1 MGNGRVLRT
10 RPVWQKMRHR
20 LPTQRVPTGAVAGPP
35 ETIAIIQVN
44 PRNRA
49 PAAGV
54 GSSRIRPKDKH
65 AARAP
70 LPFRPSPLRRH
81 RLPVCRPN
89 SVRGPEPA
97 VAAPRKAGALTSASL
112 RVLERSVY
120 GGPNLYSRRP
130 MIRIRVDLGILD
142 QYPSDRLPGLG
153 EALRSLL
160 PGLADHGCS
169 YGEPGGFL
177 RRLAEGTW
185 LGHIIE
191 HVAIELQTKAGAAVT
206 RGKTRKV
213 RGKPGQYDILY
224 CYADAPSGLAAGRAA
239 IELVDALLPAAMQGA
254 AGLDRIAPALD
265 SPVTDIEARVSALRA
280 IVRKNGLGPSTAALV
295 AEARR
300 RHIPVFRL
308 DKASLIQLG
317 TGHRQ
322 RRIRASVTG
331 ATSLIGAELAA
342 NKQAAKEMLASI
354 GIPVPYGELVRTAS
368 EAEGAATKLG
378 WPVVVKPLD
387 GNQGRGV
394 TTGVA
399 DDGALRNAFERA
411 QASASRAIVE
421 RQLIGTDHR
430 ILVVGKAVVAV
441 AERVAAH
448 VTGDGRS
455 SISKLIEA
463 VNDDPRRGVG
473 HEAVLTRIRID
484 AALEALLAETDL
496 TLASVPEAGE
506 IVMLRGAANL
516 STGGSAID
524 RTDEIH
530 PDNAAMAI
538 DAAAILGLDVAG
550 VDMIVPDIAKS
561 ARETGGGIVEVN
573 AAPGLRMHLAPSE
586 GTARDVARPIIA
598 SLFPKGSKSR
608 IPVFAVTGTNG
619 KTTTVRM
626 LARILEE
633 HGLTT
638 GFTCTSGVYVGET
651 RSTGGDASGPKSARM
666 LLRHPRVEAA
676 VLETARGGMLREGLA
691 FDACDVGAVLNVTAD
706 HLGLKGI
713 ETLADLARVKA
724 IVARNVKKSGACVLN
739 AADPLTIGM
748 ARRVRGRIV
757 WFTGGAASDALTP
770 IDMHRKS
777 GGLAVSCEC
786 GTLMLHRGGETLPII
801 PIANIPATLDGAA
814 RFNIENAAA
823 AAAMAAAYG
832 IAPGTIAAGLA
843 SFRPSFEDSPGRL
856 SLTEAHGVRIVVDY
870 AHNRAALTALGDLL
884 ASMRG
889 ESNARVIGMIG
900 IPGDRR
906 DCDLVDIGALSGRMF
921 DVLMLRENVD
931 LRGRPPGEANAL
943 MREGALAAGLDA
955 AAIGLHDGEY
965 DAAAA
970 CLAAA
975 RPGDIVVLT
984 PTDVDGIWR
993 LVEAW
998 ASDSGPEDVRLLQAA
1013 NG

>member
-1 MGNGRVLRT
+1 M
-10 RPVWQKMRHR
+10 H
-20 LPTQRVPTGAVAGPP
+20 A
-35 ETIAIIQVN
+35 
-44 PRNRA
+44 PR
-49 PAAGV
+49 
-54 GSSRIRPKDKH
+54 S
-65 AARAP
+65 P
-70 LPFRPSPLRRH
+70 LPFRPNHLPPRR
-81 RLPVCRPN
+81 R
-89 SVRGPEPA
+89 VRARHQGRA
-97 VAAPRKAGALTSASL
+97 IAASSKASALTSASL

-120 GGPNLYSRRP
+120 AGPHLYGRRP
-130 MIRIRVDLGILD
+130 MIRIRVDLGTLNR
-142 QYPSDRLPGLG
+142 YPSDRLPGFAD
-153 EALRSLL
+153 ALQSLL

-169 YGEPGGFL
+169 FGEAGGFL

-185 LGHIIE
+185 PGHIIE
-191 HVAIELQTKAGAAVT
+191 HVAIELQTRAGVAVT
-206 RGKTRKV
+206 RGKTRRV

-239 IELVDALLPAAMQGA
+239 IELVDALLPPTLQGA

-265 SPVTDIEARVSALRA
+265 GSATDIETRLSALRTL
-280 IVRKNGLGPSTAALV
+280 VRRNGLGPSTAALV

-342 NKQAAKEMLASI
+342 NKQAAKEVLASI
-354 GIPVPYGELVRTAS
+354 GIPVPSGELVRTIS
-368 EAEGAATKLG
+368 EAERAAAKLG

-394 TTGVA
+394 TTGVP
-399 DDGALRNAFERA
+399 DGAALHDAFERA
-411 QASASRAIVE
+411 QAIAPRVIVE
-421 RQLIGTDHR
+421 RQLSGADHR
-430 ILVVGKAVVAV
+430 ILVVGKEVIAV

-448 VTGDGRS
+448 VTGDGRN
-455 SISKLIEA
+455 SIAALIEA

-473 HEAVLTRIRID
+473 HEAVLTRIRVD
-484 AALEALLAETDL
+484 AALEAFLAEANH
-496 TLASVPEAGE
+496 TLASVPAAGE
-506 IVMLRGAANL
+506 TVMLRGAANL

-524 RTDEIH
+524 RTDAIH
-530 PDNAAMAI
+530 PDNAAIAI
-538 DAAAILGLDVAG
+538 DAAGALGLDVAG
-550 VDMIVPDIAKS
+550 IDMIVPDIARS
-561 ARETGGGIVEVN
+561 VRATGGGIVEVN

-586 GTARDVARPIIA
+586 GRARDVAQPIIA
-598 SLFPKGSKSR
+598 SLFPKGRKSR
-608 IPVFAVTGTNG
+608 IPVFAITGTNG

-626 LARILEE
+626 LARILER

-651 RSTGGDASGPKSARM
+651 RSAAGDASGPKSARM
-666 LLRHPRVEAA
+666 VLRHPRVEAA

-691 FDACDVGAVLNVTAD
+691 FDACDVGAVLNVTPD

-713 ETLADLARVKA
+713 DTLADLARVKA

-739 AADPLTIGM
+739 AADPLTVRM
-748 ARRVRGRIV
+748 ARRARGRIV
-757 WFTGGAASDALTP
+757 WFTGGAAADALAP
-770 IDMHRKS
+770 IEALRAD
-777 GGLAVSCEC
+777 GELAVSCER
-786 GTLMLHRGGETLPII
+786 GTLMLHRGGEILPII
-801 PIANIPATLDGAA
+801 SIAAIPATLHGAA
-814 RFNIENAAA
+814 LFNVENAAA

-856 SLTEAHGVRIVVDY
+856 SLTEAHGVQIVVDY
-870 AHNRAALTALGDLL
+870 AHNRAALTALADLL

-889 ESNARVIGMIG
+889 ETGARVIGMIG

-906 DCDLVDIGALSGRMF
+906 DCDLVDIGGLSGRMF

-931 LRGRPPGEANAL
+931 LRGRPPGEANAM
-943 MREGALAAGLDA
+943 MRKGALEAGLAA
-955 AAIGLHDGEY
+955 AAIEMHDGEF
-965 DAAAA
+965 AAASA

-998 ASDSGPEDVRLLQAA
+998 TAGSCPQDARSPQVAHG
-1013 NG
+1013 

>member
-1 MGNGRVLRT
+1 M
-10 RPVWQKMRHR
+10 
-20 LPTQRVPTGAVAGPP
+20 
-35 ETIAIIQVN
+35 
-44 PRNRA
+44 
-49 PAAGV
+49 
-54 GSSRIRPKDKH
+54 
-65 AARAP
+65 
-70 LPFRPSPLRRH
+70 
-81 RLPVCRPN
+81 
-89 SVRGPEPA
+89 
-97 VAAPRKAGALTSASL
+97 TSASL

-120 GGPNLYSRRP
+120 AGPHLYGRRP
-130 MIRIRVDLGILD
+130 MIRIRVDLGMLD
-142 QYPSDRLPGLG
+142 RYPSDRLPGFA
-153 EALRSLL
+153 EALQTLL

-169 YGEPGGFL
+169 YSEAGGFL

-191 HVAIELQTKAGAAVT
+191 HVAIELQTWAGAAIT
-206 RGKTRKV
+206 RGKTRRV

-224 CYADAPSGLAAGRAA
+224 CYADQTSGLAAGRAA
-239 IELVDALLPAAMQGA
+239 IELVDALLPSALQGA

-265 SPVTDIEARVSALRA
+265 GSPTDIATRLSALRTL
-280 IVRKNGLGPSTAALV
+280 VRKNRLGPSTAALV

-308 DKASLIQLG
+308 DKASLIQFG

-354 GIPVPYGELVRTAS
+354 GIPVPPGEVVRTIS
-368 EAEGAATKLG
+368 EAERAAAKLG

-399 DDGALRNAFERA
+399 DGAALRDAFVRA
-411 QASASRAIVE
+411 QAIAPRVIVE
-421 RQLIGTDHR
+421 RQLNGADHR
-430 ILVVGKAVVAV
+430 ILVVGNDVVAV
-441 AERVAAH
+441 AERIAAH
-448 VTGDGRS
+448 VIGDGTT
-455 SISKLIEA
+455 SIAALIEA
-463 VNDDPRRGVG
+463 VNDDPRRGAG
-473 HEAVLTRIRID
+473 HEAVLTRIRVD
-484 AALEALLAETDL
+484 AALEAFLAEANH
-496 TLASVPEAGE
+496 TLASVPAAGE
-506 IVMLRGAANL
+506 TVMLRGAANL

-524 RTDEIH
+524 RTDAIH
-530 PDNAAMAI
+530 PDNAAIAI
-538 DAAAILGLDVAG
+538 DAAAALGLDVAG
-550 VDMIVPDIAKS
+550 IDMIVPDIARS
-561 ARETGGGIVEVN
+561 VRATGGGIVEVN

-598 SLFPKGSKSR
+598 SLFPKGRKSR
-608 IPVFAVTGTNG
+608 IPVFAITGTNG

-626 LARILEE
+626 LARILER

-651 RSTGGDASGPKSARM
+651 RSAAGDASGPKSARM

-691 FDACDVGAVLNVTAD
+691 FDACDVGAVLNVTPD

-713 ETLADLARVKA
+713 DTLADLARVKA

-739 AADPLTIGM
+739 AADPLTVRM
-748 ARRVRGRIV
+748 ARRARGRIV
-757 WFTGGAASDALTP
+757 WFTGGAAADALAP
-770 IDMHRKS
+770 IEAHRANS
-777 GGLAVSCEC
+777 GLAVSCER

-801 PIANIPATLDGAA
+801 SVAAIPATLKGAA
-814 RFNIENAAA
+814 LFNVENAAA

-832 IAPGTIAAGLA
+832 IAPATIAAGLA

-856 SLTEAHGVRIVVDY
+856 SLSEAHGVRIVVDY
-870 AHNRAALTALGDLL
+870 AHNRAALNALADLL

-889 ESNARVIGMIG
+889 ETGARVIGMIG

-906 DCDLVDIGALSGRMF
+906 DCDLVEIGALSGGMF

-943 MREGALAAGLDA
+943 MRQGALEAGLDA
-955 AAIGLHDGEY
+955 DAIGLHDGEY
-965 DAAAA
+965 DAASA

-998 ASDSGPEDVRLLQAA
+998 AAGPGPQDARLRQAA
-1013 NG
+1013 HG

>member
-1 MGNGRVLRT
+1 LSFA
-10 RPVWQKMRHR
+10 Q
-20 LPTQRVPTGAVAGPP
+20 
-35 ETIAIIQVN
+35 
-44 PRNRA
+44 
-49 PAAGV
+49 
-54 GSSRIRPKDKH
+54 
-65 AARAP
+65 
-70 LPFRPSPLRRH
+70 
-81 RLPVCRPN
+81 
-89 SVRGPEPA
+89 
-97 VAAPRKAGALTSASL
+97 L

-120 GGPNLYSRRP
+120 NGPNLYSRRP

-142 QYPSDRLPGLG
+142 DYPSDRLPGFG
-153 EALRSLL
+153 DALQSLL
-160 PGLADHGCS
+160 PGLAGHGCS
-169 YGEPGGFL
+169 YGAPGGFL
-177 RRLAEGTW
+177 RRLADGTR
-185 LGHIIE
+185 LCHIIE
-191 HVAIELQTKAGAAVT
+191 HVAIELQTSAGAAVT
-206 RGKTRKV
+206 RGKTRRV

-239 IELVDALLPAAMQGA
+239 IELVNALLPAAMQGA
-254 AGLDRIAPALD
+254 EGLDRISPELD
-265 SPVTDIEARVSALRA
+265 GRATDTDTRVSALRA

-300 RHIPVFRL
+300 RHIPVLRL

-342 NKQAAKEMLASI
+342 NKQAAKEMLTSI
-354 GIPVPYGELVRTAS
+354 GIPVPRGELVRTVS
-368 EAEGAATKLG
+368 EAERAAAKLG

-394 TTGVA
+394 TTSVA
-399 DDGALRNAFERA
+399 DDGTLCDAFERA
-411 QASASRAIVE
+411 QAIAPRVIVE
-421 RQLIGTDHR
+421 QQLVGADHR
-430 ILVVGKAVVAV
+430 ILVVGTAVVAV

-448 VTGDGRS
+448 VAGDGRN
-455 SISKLIEA
+455 SIADLIEA
-463 VNDDPRRGVG
+463 VNNDPRRGVG

-484 AALEALLAETDL
+484 AALEAFLAEAKF
-496 TLASVPEAGE
+496 TLASVPKAGE
-506 IVMLRGAANL
+506 IVTLRGAANL

-524 RTDEIH
+524 RTDVIH
-530 PDNAAMAI
+530 PENAAIAI
-538 DAAAILGLDVAG
+538 DAAAALGLDVAG
-550 VDMIVPDIAKS
+550 IDMIVPDIAQS
-561 ARETGGGIVEVN
+561 VRASGGGIVEVN

-586 GTARDVARPIIA
+586 GTPRDVARPIIA
-598 SLFPKGSKSR
+598 SLFPKGQKSR

-626 LARILEE
+626 LARILEH

-651 RSTGGDASGPKSARM
+651 RSAGGDASGPKSARM

-691 FDACDVGAVLNVTAD
+691 FDACDVGAVLNVTPD

-724 IVARNVKKSGACVLN
+724 IVARNVKQSGACVLN
-739 AADPLTIGM
+739 AADPLTVRM
-748 ARRVRGRIV
+748 ARRARGRIV
-757 WFTGGAASDALTP
+757 WFTGGAAADALAP
-770 IDMHRKS
+770 IHAHLES
-777 GGLAVSCEC
+777 GGLAVSGER
-786 GTLMLHRGGETLPII
+786 GTLMLHRGGESMPII
-801 PIANIPATLDGAA
+801 PIANIPVTLNGTA
-814 RFNIENAAA
+814 RFNVENAAA

-832 IAPGTIAAGLA
+832 IAPGMIASALA

-856 SLTEAHGVRIVVDY
+856 SLAEAHGVRIVVDY
-870 AHNRAALTALGDLL
+870 AHNRAALTALAELL
-884 ASMRG
+884 GSMRG
-889 ESNARVIGMIG
+889 DSDARVIGMIG

-906 DCDLVDIGALSGRMF
+906 DCDLVDIGALSGGMF

-955 AAIGLHDGEY
+955 AAIGMHDGEY
-965 DAAAA
+965 DAASA

-993 LVEAW
+993 IVEAW
-998 ASDSGPEDVRLLQAA
+998 AAGAGPEDARLLEAA
-1013 NG
+1013 HG

>member
-1 MGNGRVLRT
+1 M
-10 RPVWQKMRHR
+10 
-20 LPTQRVPTGAVAGPP
+20 
-35 ETIAIIQVN
+35 IQVN
-44 PRNRA
+44 PRNRTS
-49 PAAGV
+49 AARV
-54 GSSRIRPKDKH
+54 GSSRIQPKDKH
-65 AARAP
+65 EARPP
-70 LPFRPSPLRRH
+70 LPFRPPAFRPH
-81 RLPVCRPN
+81 HVPHCRPG
-89 SVRGPEPA
+89 RAQDPKPA
-97 VAAPRKAGALTSASL
+97 VAALRKAGALNSAPL
-112 RVLERSVY
+112 RVLDRSVY

-153 EALRSLL
+153 EALQSLL

-191 HVAIELQTKAGAAVT
+191 HVAIELQTKAGSAIT

-213 RGKPGQYDILY
+213 RGKSAQYDILY

-239 IELVDALLPAAMQGA
+239 IELVDALLPAALQGVT
-254 AGLDRIAPALD
+254 GLDRIAPALD
-265 SPVTDIEARVSALRA
+265 GAATDIEARVSALRA
-280 IVRKNGLGPSTAALV
+280 LVRKNGLGPSTAALV
-295 AEARR
+295 AEAQR

-354 GIPVPYGELVRTAS
+354 GIPVPAGELVRAPV
-368 EAEGAATKLG
+368 EAQRAAAKLG

-399 DDGALRNAFERA
+399 DAKNLRDAFQRA
-411 QASASRAIVE
+411 QGIAPRVIVE
-421 RQLIGTDHR
+421 RQLIGADHR

-455 SISKLIEA
+455 SISTLIEA

-484 AALEALLAETDL
+484 AALEAFLADANL
-496 TLASVPEAGE
+496 SLASVPAAGE

-524 RTDEIH
+524 RTDVIH
-530 PDNAAMAI
+530 PENAALAI
-538 DAAAILGLDVAG
+538 DAAAALGLDVAG
-550 VDMIVPDIAKS
+550 IDMIVPDIAKS

-598 SLFPKGSKSR
+598 SLFPKDRKSR

-626 LARILEE
+626 LARILEH

-691 FDACDVGAVLNVTAD
+691 FDACDVGAALNVTAD

-748 ARRVRGRIV
+748 ARRARGRIV
-757 WFTGGAASDALTP
+757 WFTGGAAADALAP
-770 IDMHRKS
+770 IAVHLEK
-777 GGLAVSCEC
+777 GGLAVSCER
-786 GTLMLHRGGETLPII
+786 GTLMLHRGGETMPII
-801 PIANIPATLDGAA
+801 PAANIPAALNGTA

-843 SFRPSFEDSPGRL
+843 SFRASFEDSPGRL

-870 AHNRAALTALGDLL
+870 AHNRAALTALADLL

-889 ESNARVIGMIG
+889 ESDARVIGMIG

-906 DCDLVDIGALSGRMF
+906 DCDLVDIGALSGQMF
-921 DVLMLRENVD
+921 DILMLRENVD

-943 MREGALAAGLDA
+943 MREGALSAGLDPD
-955 AAIGLHDGEY
+955 AIGLHDGEY

-975 RPGDIVVLT
+975 RAGDIVVLT

-998 ASDSGPEDVRLLQAA
+998 AAGPGPQNSRLLQAA
-1013 NG
+1013 HG

>member
-1 MGNGRVLRT
+1 M
-10 RPVWQKMRHR
+10 
-20 LPTQRVPTGAVAGPP
+20 
-35 ETIAIIQVN
+35 
-44 PRNRA
+44 
-49 PAAGV
+49 
-54 GSSRIRPKDKH
+54 SS
-65 AARAP
+65 AP
-70 LPFRPSPLRRH
+70 L
-81 RLPVCRPN
+81 
-89 SVRGPEPA
+89 
-97 VAAPRKAGALTSASL
+97 
-112 RVLERSVY
+112 RVIELSVY
-120 GGPNLYSRRP
+120 SGPNLYSRRA
-130 MIRIRVDLGILD
+130 MIRIRVDLGMLD
-142 QYPSDRLPGLG
+142 DYPSDRLPGLG
-153 EALRSLL
+153 DALQCLL

-169 YGEPGGFL
+169 YGAPGGFL
-177 RRLAEGTW
+177 RRLADGTR

-191 HVAIELQTKAGAAVT
+191 HVAIELQTGAGAAVT
-206 RGKTRKV
+206 RGKTRRV

-239 IELVDALLPAAMQGA
+239 IELVDALLPSAMQGA
-254 AGLDRIAPALD
+254 TGLDRIAQELD
-265 SPVTDIEARVSALRA
+265 SSATDIDARLSALRTL
-280 IVRKNGLGPSTAALV
+280 VRKNGLGPSTAALV

-354 GIPVPYGELVRTAS
+354 GIPVPGGELVRTVS
-368 EAEGAATKLG
+368 EAQRAAAKLG

-394 TTGVA
+394 TTGVG
-399 DDGALRNAFERA
+399 DDEALRDAFGRA
-411 QASASRAIVE
+411 QAIASRVIVE
-421 RQLIGTDHR
+421 RQLVGADHR
-430 ILVVGKAVVAV
+430 ILVVGNAVVAV
-441 AERVAAH
+441 AQRVAAH
-448 VTGDGRS
+448 VIGDGKTW
-455 SISKLIEA
+455 IADLIEA
-463 VNDDPRRGVG
+463 INEDPRRGVG

-484 AALEALLAETDL
+484 AALEAFLAEAKL
-496 TLASVPEAGE
+496 TLASVPQAGE
-506 IVMLRGAANL
+506 VVTLRGTANL

-524 RTDEIH
+524 RTDVIH
-530 PDNAAMAI
+530 PENAAIAI
-538 DAAAILGLDVAG
+538 DAAAALGLDVAG
-550 VDMIVPDIAKS
+550 IDLVARDIARS
-561 ARETGGGIVEVN
+561 VRATGGGLVEVN

-598 SLFPKGSKSR
+598 SLFPKGQKSR
-608 IPVFAVTGTNG
+608 IPIFAVTGTNG

-626 LARILEE
+626 LARILEH
-633 HGLTT
+633 HGLTP

-651 RSTGGDASGPKSARM
+651 RSAEGDASGPKSARM

-691 FDACDVGAVLNVTAD
+691 FDACDVGAVLNVTPD

-739 AADPLTIGM
+739 AADPLTVRM
-748 ARRVRGRIV
+748 ARRARGRIV
-757 WFTGGAASDALTP
+757 WFTGRAATDALAP
-770 IDMHRKS
+770 IGAHLDG
-777 GGLAVSCEC
+777 GGLVVSCERA
-786 GTLMLHRGGETLPII
+786 TLMLHRGGETMPII
-801 PIANIPATLDGAA
+801 PVANIPATLDGAA
-814 RFNIENAAA
+814 RFNVENAAA

-832 IAPGTIAAGLA
+832 VAPGTIAAALA
-843 SFRPSFEDSPGRL
+843 SFLPSFEDSPGRL

-870 AHNRAALTALGDLL
+870 AHNRAALTALADLL
-884 ASMRG
+884 VSMRG
-889 ESNARVIGMIG
+889 DSDARVIGMIG

-931 LRGRPPGEANAL
+931 LRGRPPGEANDL
-943 MREGALAAGLDA
+943 MRQGALAAGLDA

-998 ASDSGPEDVRLLQAA
+998 AAGPGPENARTLQAA
-1013 NG
+1013 HG

>member
-1 MGNGRVLRT
+1 MSS
-10 RPVWQKMRHR
+10 
-20 LPTQRVPTGAVAGPP
+20 
-35 ETIAIIQVN
+35 
-44 PRNRA
+44 A
-49 PAAGV
+49 P
-54 GSSRIRPKDKH
+54 
-65 AARAP
+65 
-70 LPFRPSPLRRH
+70 
-81 RLPVCRPN
+81 
-89 SVRGPEPA
+89 
-97 VAAPRKAGALTSASL
+97 L

-120 GGPNLYSRRP
+120 SGPNLYSRRA

-142 QYPSDRLPGLG
+142 DYPSDRLPGLG
-153 EALRSLL
+153 DALQSLL

-185 LGHIIE
+185 LGHVIE
-191 HVAIELQTKAGAAVT
+191 HVAIELQRRAGAAVT
-206 RGKTRKV
+206 RGKTRRV

-239 IELVDALLPAAMQGA
+239 IELVDALLPSAMKGA
-254 AGLDRIAPALD
+254 TGLDRIAEELD
-265 SPVTDIEARVSALRA
+265 STATDIDTRLSALRTL
-280 IVRKNGLGPSTAALV
+280 VRKNGLGPSTAALV

-354 GIPVPYGELVRTAS
+354 GIPVPGGELVRTVS
-368 EAEGAATKLG
+368 EAERAAAKLG

-394 TTGVA
+394 TTGVG
-399 DDGALRNAFERA
+399 DDEALRDAFGRA
-411 QASASRAIVE
+411 QAIASRIIVE
-421 RQLIGTDHR
+421 RQLVGVDHR
-430 ILVVGKAVVAV
+430 ILVVGNAVVAV
-441 AERVAAH
+441 AQRVAAH
-448 VTGDGRS
+448 VTGDGKTC
-455 SISKLIEA
+455 IAELIEA
-463 VNDDPRRGVG
+463 INEDPRRGAG

-484 AALEALLAETDL
+484 AALEAFLAEATL
-496 TLASVPEAGE
+496 TLASVPQAGE
-506 IVMLRGAANL
+506 IVTLRGAANL

-524 RTDEIH
+524 RTDVIH
-530 PDNAAMAI
+530 AENAAIAI
-538 DAAAILGLDVAG
+538 DAAAAIGLDVAG
-550 VDMIVPDIAKS
+550 IDMVVPDIARS
-561 ARETGGGIVEVN
+561 VRATGGGLVEVN

-586 GTARDVARPIIA
+586 GRARDVARPIIA
-598 SLFPKGSKSR
+598 SLFPKGQKSR
-608 IPVFAVTGTNG
+608 IPIFAITGTNG

-626 LARILEE
+626 LARILEH

-638 GFTCTSGVYVGET
+638 GFTCTSGVYVGER
-651 RSTGGDASGPKSARM
+651 RSAEGDASGPRSARM

-691 FDACDVGAVLNVTAD
+691 FDACDVGAVLNVTPD

-739 AADPLTIGM
+739 AADPLTVRM
-748 ARRVRGRIV
+748 ARRARGRIV
-757 WFTGGAASDALTP
+757 WFTGGAATDALAP
-770 IDMHRKS
+770 IGAHLDG
-777 GGLAVSCEC
+777 GGLAVSCER
-786 GTLMLHRGGETLPII
+786 GTLMLQRGGETMPII
-801 PIANIPATLDGAA
+801 PVANIPATLDGAA
-814 RFNIENAAA
+814 RFNVENAAA

-832 IAPGTIAAGLA
+832 VAPGTIAAGLA
-843 SFRPSFEDSPGRL
+843 SFRPNFEDSPARL
-856 SLTEAHGVRIVVDY
+856 SLNEAHGVRIVVDY
-870 AHNRAALTALGDLL
+870 AHNQAALTALSDLL
-884 ASMRG
+884 AAMRG
-889 ESNARVIGMIG
+889 DSDARVIGMIG

-931 LRGRPPGEANAL
+931 LRGRPPGEANDL
-943 MREGALAAGLDA
+943 MRQGALAAGLDA

-998 ASDSGPEDVRLLQAA
+998 AAGPGPENARTLQAA
-1013 NG
+1013 HG

>member
-1 MGNGRVLRT
+1 MTSAVLR
-10 RPVWQKMRHR
+10 
-20 LPTQRVPTGAVAGPP
+20 VA
-35 ETIAIIQVN
+35 
-44 PRNRA
+44 
-49 PAAGV
+49 
-54 GSSRIRPKDKH
+54 
-65 AARAP
+65 
-70 LPFRPSPLRRH
+70 
-81 RLPVCRPN
+81 
-89 SVRGPEPA
+89 
-97 VAAPRKAGALTSASL
+97 
-112 RVLERSVY
+112 ERSVY
-120 GGPNLYSRRP
+120 AGPNLYSRRP
-130 MIRIRVDLGILD
+130 MIRIRADLGMLD
-142 QYPSDRLPGLG
+142 RYPSDRLPGFG
-153 EALRSLL
+153 KALQSLL
-160 PGLADHGCS
+160 PGLANHGCS

-191 HVAIELQTKAGAAVT
+191 HVAIELQTRAGAAVT
-206 RGKTRKV
+206 RGKTRRV

-224 CYADAPSGLAAGRAA
+224 CYADAASGLAAGRAA
-239 IELVDALLPAAMQGA
+239 IELVDALLPSAMQGA

-265 SPVTDIEARVSALRA
+265 GSATDMETRLSALRTL
-280 IVRKNGLGPSTAALV
+280 VRKNGLGPSTSALV

-300 RHIPVFRL
+300 RHIPAFRL

-354 GIPVPYGELVRTAS
+354 GIPVPSGDLVRTVS
-368 EAEGAATKLG
+368 EAERAAAKLG

-394 TTGVA
+394 TTGIA
-399 DDGALRNAFERA
+399 DGGALREAFERA
-411 QASASRAIVE
+411 QAIAPRVIVE
-421 RQLIGTDHR
+421 RQLSGADHR
-430 ILVVGKAVVAV
+430 ILVVGRSVVAV

-448 VTGDGRS
+448 VTGDGRN
-455 SISKLIEA
+455 SIAALIEA
-463 VNDDPRRGVG
+463 VNSDPRRGVG

-484 AALEALLAETDL
+484 AALETFLADLNL
-496 TLASVPEAGE
+496 TLASVPSAGE
-506 IVMLRGAANL
+506 TVMLRGAANL

-524 RTDEIH
+524 RTDVIH
-530 PDNAAMAI
+530 PDNEAI
-538 DAAAILGLDVAG
+538 AVDAAAALGLDVAG
-550 VDMIVPDIAKS
+550 IDMIVPDIAKS
-561 ARETGGGIVEVN
+561 VRATGGGIVEVN
-573 AAPGLRMHLAPSE
+573 AAPGLRMHLAPSW
-586 GTARDVARPIIA
+586 GAARDVAQPIIA
-598 SLFPKGSKSR
+598 SLFPKGRKSR

-626 LARILEE
+626 LARILER

-651 RSTGGDASGPKSARM
+651 RSAAGDASGPKSARM
-666 LLRHPRVEAA
+666 VLRHPRVEAA

-691 FDACDVGAVLNVTAD
+691 FDACDVGAVLNVTPD

-713 ETLADLARVKA
+713 DTLADLARVKA

-739 AADPLTIGM
+739 AADPLTVRM
-748 ARRVRGRIV
+748 ARRARGRIV
-757 WFTGGAASDALTP
+757 WFTGGAAADALAP
-770 IDMHRKS
+770 IDVHRAG
-777 GGLAVSCEC
+777 GGLAVSCER
-786 GTLMLHRGGETLPII
+786 GTLMLHRDGETMPIV
-801 PIANIPATLDGAA
+801 PIAAIPATLNGAA
-814 RFNIENAAA
+814 LFNIENAAA

-832 IAPGTIAAGLA
+832 IAAGTIAAGLT

-870 AHNRAALTALGDLL
+870 AHNRAALTALAALL

-889 ESNARVIGMIG
+889 ETGARVIGMIG

-943 MREGALAAGLDA
+943 MRRGALEAGLDA
-955 AAIGLHDGEY
+955 DAIGLHDGEF
-965 DAAAA
+965 DAAWA

-998 ASDSGPEDVRLLQAA
+998 AAGPGSQDAHARYAVH
-1013 NG
+1013 G

>member
-1 MGNGRVLRT
+1 LT
-10 RPVWQKMRHR
+10 
-20 LPTQRVPTGAVAGPP
+20 T
-35 ETIAIIQVN
+35 
-44 PRNRA
+44 A
-49 PAAGV
+49 P
-54 GSSRIRPKDKH
+54 
-65 AARAP
+65 
-70 LPFRPSPLRRH
+70 
-81 RLPVCRPN
+81 
-89 SVRGPEPA
+89 
-97 VAAPRKAGALTSASL
+97 L

-191 HVAIELQTKAGAAVT
+191 HVAIELQTKAGSAVT

-239 IELVDALLPAAMQGA
+239 IELVDALLPSAMQGT
-254 AGLDRIAPALD
+254 AGLDRVAPALD
-265 SPVTDIEARVSALRA
+265 GAATDIEARVSALRA
-280 IVRKNGLGPSTAALV
+280 LVRKNGLGPSTAALV

-308 DKASLIQLG
+308 DRASLIQLG
-317 TGHRQ
+317 TGQRQ

-354 GIPVPYGELVRTAS
+354 GTPVPAGELVRTAP
-368 EAEGAATKLG
+368 EAERAAAKLG

-399 DDGALRNAFERA
+399 DDGALRDAFERA
-411 QASASRAIVE
+411 QGIAPRVIVE

-430 ILVVGKAVVAV
+430 ILVVGNAVVAV

-455 SISKLIEA
+455 SISRLIEA
-463 VNDDPRRGVG
+463 VNDDPRRGLG
-473 HEAVLTRIRID
+473 HEAVL
-484 AALEALLAETDL
+484 
-496 TLASVPEAGE
+496 
-506 IVMLRGAANL
+506 
-516 STGGSAID
+516 
-524 RTDEIH
+524 
-530 PDNAAMAI
+530 
-538 DAAAILGLDVAG
+538 
-550 VDMIVPDIAKS
+550 
-561 ARETGGGIVEVN
+561 
-573 AAPGLRMHLAPSE
+573 
-586 GTARDVARPIIA
+586 
-598 SLFPKGSKSR
+598 
-608 IPVFAVTGTNG
+608 IPA
-619 KTTTVRM
+619 
-626 LARILEE
+626 
-633 HGLTT
+633 
-638 GFTCTSGVYVGET
+638 
-651 RSTGGDASGPKSARM
+651 
-666 LLRHPRVEAA
+666 
-676 VLETARGGMLREGLA
+676 
-691 FDACDVGAVLNVTAD
+691 
-706 HLGLKGI
+706 
-713 ETLADLARVKA
+713 
-724 IVARNVKKSGACVLN
+724 
-739 AADPLTIGM
+739 
-748 ARRVRGRIV
+748 
-757 WFTGGAASDALTP
+757 
-770 IDMHRKS
+770 
-777 GGLAVSCEC
+777 
-786 GTLMLHRGGETLPII
+786 
-801 PIANIPATLDGAA
+801 ANIPATLDGAA

-870 AHNRAALTALGDLL
+870 AHNRAALTALADLL

-889 ESNARVIGMIG
+889 ERNARVIGMIG

-943 MREGALAAGLDA
+943 MRQGALAAGLDA
-955 AAIGLHDGEY
+955 AAIGLYDGEY

-998 ASDSGPEDVRLLQAA
+998 AADPGPEDVRLLQAA

>member
-1 MGNGRVLRT
+1 MTL
-10 RPVWQKMRHR
+10 
-20 LPTQRVPTGAVAGPP
+20 
-35 ETIAIIQVN
+35 
-44 PRNRA
+44 
-49 PAAGV
+49 
-54 GSSRIRPKDKH
+54 
-65 AARAP
+65 
-70 LPFRPSPLRRH
+70 
-81 RLPVCRPN
+81 
-89 SVRGPEPA
+89 
-97 VAAPRKAGALTSASL
+97 ALL

-120 GGPNLYSRRP
+120 SGPNLYSRRP
-130 MIRIRVDLGILD
+130 MIRIRIDLGSLD
-142 QYPSDRLPGLG
+142 DYPSDRLPGFG
-153 EALRSLL
+153 DALVSLL
-160 PGLADHGCS
+160 PGLAGHGCS

-191 HVAIELQTKAGAAVT
+191 HVAIELQRQAGAAVT
-206 RGKTRKV
+206 RGKTRRV
-213 RGKPGQYDILY
+213 RGKPGHYDILY
-224 CYADAPSGLAAGRAA
+224 CYADPISGLAAGRAA
-239 IELVDALLPAAMQGA
+239 IELVDALLPPAMQGA
-254 AGLDRIAPALD
+254 EGLDRIAPALD
-265 SPVTDIEARVSALRA
+265 GPATDTESRLSALRTL
-280 IVRKNGLGPSTAALV
+280 VRKNGLGPSTAALV

-308 DKASLIQLG
+308 DKASLVQLG

-322 RRIRASVTG
+322 QRIRASVTG

-354 GIPVPYGELVRTAS
+354 GIPVPSGELVRTLP
-368 EAEGAATKLG
+368 EAERAAAKLG

-394 TTGVA
+394 TTAVA
-399 DDGALRNAFERA
+399 DNEALREAVERA
-411 QASASRAIVE
+411 QAIAPRVIVE
-421 RQLIGTDHR
+421 RQLSGADHR
-430 ILVVGKAVVAV
+430 ILVVGREVVAA

-448 VTGDGRS
+448 VTGDGIN
-455 SISKLIEA
+455 SIAALIEV

-484 AALEALLAETDL
+484 AALEAFLAEAGR
-496 TLASVPEAGE
+496 TLASVPAAGE
-506 IVMLRGAANL
+506 AVMLRGAANL

-524 RTDEIH
+524 RTDVIH
-530 PDNAAMAI
+530 PDNAAIAV
-538 DAAAILGLDVAG
+538 DAAAALGLDVAG
-550 VDMIVPDIAKS
+550 IDMIVPDIARS
-561 ARETGGGIVEVN
+561 VRSTGGGIVEVN

-586 GTARDVARPIIA
+586 GIARDVARPIIA
-598 SLFPKGSKSR
+598 SLFPKGRKSR
-608 IPVFAVTGTNG
+608 IPVFAITGTNG

-626 LARILEE
+626 LARILER
-633 HGLTT
+633 HGLIT

-651 RSTGGDASGPKSARM
+651 RSAAGDASGPRSARM
-666 LLRHPRVEAA
+666 LLSHPRVEAA

-691 FDACDVGAVLNVTAD
+691 FDACDVGAVLNVTPD
-706 HLGLKGI
+706 HLGLKGVD
-713 ETLADLARVKA
+713 TLADLARVKA

-739 AADPLTIGM
+739 AADPLTVAM
-748 ARRVRGRIV
+748 ARRARGRIV
-757 WFTGGAASDALTP
+757 WFTGGAAADALAP
-770 IDMHRKS
+770 IDAHLES
-777 GGLAVSCEC
+777 GGTAVSCER
-786 GTLMLHRGGETLPII
+786 GILMLHRGGETMPVLPL
-801 PIANIPATLDGAA
+801 AEIPATLNGAA
-814 RFNIENAAA
+814 LFNIENAAA

-870 AHNRAALTALGDLL
+870 AHNRAALTALADLL
-884 ASMRG
+884 ATMRG
-889 ESNARVIGMIG
+889 DSGARVIGMIG

-943 MREGALAAGLDA
+943 MRKGALAAGLDP

-965 DAAAA
+965 DAASA

-998 ASDSGPEDVRLLQAA
+998 AAGPGPQDARLRLVAH
-1013 NG
+1013 G